1 MDVIGFQSYTVVAAH
16 EGNAQHFTTIA
27 SMNAILEMGICLTGE
42 VENEVWMRLVRF
54 MSILHQEVLQRTTCE
69 MLHVL

>member
-27 SMNAILEMGICLTGE
+27 NMNAILEMGIGLTGE
-42 VENEVWMRLVRF
+42 VENEVWMRV
-54 MSILHQEVLQRTTCE
+54 
-69 MLHVL
+69 

>member
-27 SMNAILEMGICLTGE
+27 NMNAILEMGIGLTGE
-42 VENEVWMRLVRF
+42 VVKLVGVR
-54 MSILHQEVLQRTTCE
+54 C
-69 MLHVL
+69 